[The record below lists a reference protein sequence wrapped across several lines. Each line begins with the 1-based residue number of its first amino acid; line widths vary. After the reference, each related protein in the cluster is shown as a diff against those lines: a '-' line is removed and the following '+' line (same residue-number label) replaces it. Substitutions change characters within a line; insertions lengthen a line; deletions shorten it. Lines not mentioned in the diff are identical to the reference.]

1 MPCFTRIKTKLILLA
16 TIQAAAEKLGIS
28 VERRN
33 ANLYTLRNGREY
45 ITIERTAEGEAFTI
59 RPMSGTNNWQETI
72 INPLT
77 VEYTKE
83 TVKAYYKS
91 KGYTTS
97 AGQKPNQL
105 IFTKYTG

>member
-1 MPCFTRIKTKLILLA
+1 MPCFTKIQTKLINLE
-16 TIQAAAEKLGIS
+16 TIKLAAEKLGIK
-28 VERRN
+28 VLRRS
-33 ANLYTLRNGREY
+33 ANSYTLSKGNEHL
-45 ITIERTAEGEAFTI
+45 TLERTAENEPFFVRAY
-59 RPMSGTNNWQETI
+59 SGSNSFEEEI
-72 INPLT
+72 IKPLT

>member
-1 MPCFTRIKTKLILLA
+1 MPCFTKIQTKLILLA
-16 TIQAAAEKLGIS
+16 TIKAAAEKLGIS

-33 ANLYTLRNGREY
+33 ANSYTLLKGNEF
-45 ITIERTAEGEAFTI
+45 ITIERTAEGEPFFVK
-59 RPMSGTNNWQETI
+59 PFSGTSSWNAEI
-72 INPLT
+72 LKPLT